1 MFHLRRRLYGRLLRL
16 TIFYAPSAGKSPL
29 FGSSARAMASAETP
43 EHAAPTALTSTPNEK
58 TESSTEHELLEK
70 DQSDPAV
77 SNEAVKSDGYSAPGT
92 EPEKDAF
99 TSHEVET
106 DEGANHVHGAA
117 RIALVFGLCVTT
129 FLVGL
134 DQLIIATAIPKITTL
149 FHSLE
154 DVGWYG

>member
-1 MFHLRRRLYGRLLRL
+1 
-16 TIFYAPSAGKSPL
+16 
-29 FGSSARAMASAETP
+29 MASAETT
-43 EHAAPTALTSTPNEK
+43 EHAAPTALTSNSNDK
-58 TESSTEHELLEK
+58 TESSTEHELPKE
-70 DQSDPAV
+70 DESDPV
-77 SNEAVKSDGYSAPGT
+77 VLNEAVKSDDYSAPVT
-92 EPEKDAF
+92 EPEKGAF
-99 TSHEVET
+99 NTHEVEP
-106 DEGANHVHGAA
+106 DEGANYVHGAA

>member
-1 MFHLRRRLYGRLLRL
+1 
-16 TIFYAPSAGKSPL
+16 
-29 FGSSARAMASAETP
+29 MASAETT
-43 EHAAPTALTSTPNEK
+43 EHAVPPTDLKPTPNLND
-58 TESSTEHELLEK
+58 TNESSTPQESHQEK
-70 DQSDPAV
+70 V
-77 SNEAVKSDGYSAPGT
+77 SVHAAAGEVQKDGKNDALVAA
-92 EPEKDAF
+92 PEKGITIPDGAN
-99 TSHEVET
+99 EQ
-106 DEGANHVHGAA
+106 DEGAHYVHGAA